1 MICSDIDPYSR
12 KSIIRLY
19 CIVNG
24 IIVDNM
30 ATIYILCMK
39 ETGRHVSMLR
49 QQERTL
55 GSRVLEG
62 IGASR
67 LVSLP
72 LRYNSEQIL
81 GRHDDVIKWKHFPR
95 NWPFVRGI
103 HRSSVNSLHKG
114 QWRGALMFSLICVWI
129 NDWVNNREA
138 GDLRRYLAH
147 YDVIVM
153 EEYWLRAICVK
164 NFHIA
169 AKFDRRQGSTAAAE
183 PSLSLLFTT
192 LTVCP
197 ILYLFHNSDVIM
209 SPMASQITSLTIVC
223 STVYSVADQKKHQSS
238 ASPVTG
244 EFPAQM
250 ASNAENVS
258 IWWRHHVLC
267 GIAYLWWL
275 YPWSSGMY
283 HWHFR
288 YFMIVLDDMG
298 KIDQYLST
306 RKHNKVQ
313 ACTHFFAY
321 TISAD
326 FALKFDMIPVALQY
340 MLFWQEY
347 ILTPCV
353 LASAQSVWTF

>member
-183 PSLSLLFTT
+183 PSLSLLLTT

-223 STVYSVADQKKHQSS
+223 STVYSVADQRKHQSS
-238 ASPVTG
+238 ASLAFVRGIHRWPVNSPHKWPVTRKM
-244 EFPAQM
+244 FPFDDVIMSCAVLRIYDDFTHDLQGCITGT
-250 ASNAENVS
+250 SVILWLSLTIWVKLTSIYPQENTT
-258 IWWRHHVLC
+258 RFKHVHISLH
-267 GIAYLWWL
+267 ILFKLILRWN
-275 YPWSSGMY
+275 
-283 HWHFR
+283 
-288 YFMIVLDDMG
+288 
-298 KIDQYLST
+298 ST
-306 RKHNKVQ
+306 WYQ
-313 ACTHFFAY
+313 
-321 TISAD
+321 
-326 FALKFDMIPVALQY
+326 
-340 MLFWQEY
+340 
-347 ILTPCV
+347 
-353 LASAQSVWTF
+353 